1 MAQTDGSL
9 LFDTKI
15 DTKDFESGMKKI
27 EKSSKSA
34 ASTLAAEFRKQGMS
48 QSEAMKKAW
57 AEIKSSGE
65 SGSNAVKKSLENVGT
80 EGKKAAEKIEN
91 SADSA
96 GKEVK
101 QDFDEIK
108 NSAKK
113 SATSASKD
121 FDESFKKIK
130 DGASKAAKAV
140 GTGLV
145 AGIGASLKMGSDFEE
160 AMSSVSAISM
170 ATADEYEMLSSAA
183 RKMGE
188 ETKYSATQA
197 ANALEYL
204 SLAGYSA
211 EESVEALPKVL
222 NLAAAGGMDLA
233 YASDLLTDSM
243 AVMGLGIKDMDN
255 FSDQLA
261 MAASKSNTSV
271 QQLGE
276 AVLIAGGQAK
286 LAGMD
291 TVQMNTALG
300 ILADNGIKGA
310 EGGTA
315 LRNAL
320 KNLYTPTSSAAK
332 AMKALGVKT
341 SDAKGNLRSAQDV
354 LQDLNK
360 SLSKLSEADRID
372 AMSQIFDTRT
382 IAAGTALLKNSG
394 ERWNEL
400 SGYLKDCD
408 GAAAQMAETMNDNL
422 KGKLTLLGS
431 AAEGL
436 AIAFY
441 DGIQEPLKNAVDEG
455 ASKISELTR
464 SLSGGDLSGALAN
477 IGNLLGNT
485 VSLVINLANVA
496 LPPLISTLGF
506 VGEHFETLAVVG
518 GTALAVIK
526 GYTVVTAISGKLQAL
541 SAVTATYTL
550 VSKASA
556 ASNAAETLTITPL
569 GLAFGVLTRQINLA
583 TAAQIAHN
591 AAEKASMAGLVVAGL
606 TAVAG
611 AAILA
616 YKAIT
621 KETEAEK
628 AHREAVE
635 EHAQSLQED
644 IDAMN
649 DRKQAFADS
658 IMASKA
664 EFDNAKNLADE
675 LFSLADAN
683 GEVSDANRGRAQ
695 FILGELNDA
704 LGTEYGMNGNLI
716 ESYDELRDSVYQ
728 TIEAK
733 KAEAYLSAYEEDYTE
748 AMKSKIA
755 ARKDLTDAEL
765 LAADAL
771 KEQKRLTEEVK
782 IAQDN
787 YNEAY
792 SKWLN
797 SEGVNKDQAYEALIA
812 YSRTLENTEATL
824 SRFEQKNKDAFDA
837 VDNARA
843 KVENI
848 ESTITGYEDAMTDF
862 NNQNYDGV
870 ISALDDLGMKLS
882 DPNIS
887 AQKFVEGSKEAL
899 GQLGYAYTDALT
911 GVEIALQNFQ
921 NKPSESTKTA
931 LDNAI
936 QTALDKKSEYEDAG
950 GVNAG
955 GYITGF
961 DGVMYGADV
970 SLEPFV
976 DKLKAYEDVIG
987 DSGLEAA
994 DKYGNNLIGQLT
1006 TFATPIGSMLENVGE
1021 KFKILNNA
1029 QDDLEKQGSLTKES
1043 IKNLAKAF
1051 PDIDTESL
1059 TVENVKQRIND
1070 LKLAVLNAKG
1080 KTDNLATSLSN
1091 LPSNK
1096 TITVTVNT
1104 VTTGN
1109 AKKGYATGVKNA
1121 PRGLAVVNEKGREL
1135 IKSKDGSF
1143 RYVDSGTSALTYL
1156 NQGDTVYTAAQSKR
1170 MLNSANVKIPGF
1182 AGGLNNYSGNTA
1194 MSSISIDL
1202 RFGDVSG
1209 GLEDALLSGQ
1219 GKIKKAGEKLG
1230 ENAIDGFNDSFDGE
1244 TEKSGQDFVDGFTD
1258 GINGSQSEAVSVSGD
1273 MAYDSTNQ
1281 LSSAASEA
1289 MGIGSQLASNFAAGI
1304 SSGESAVA
1312 SAAGGLASTAIAALS
1327 AAAGQALGIGLTS
1340 AGTLDI
1346 QIVDSNYKLSADVE
1360 KMKKEMDLSLSLG
1373 AISLEDYTKSV
1384 TYWRDNYVKK
1394 YTQQWWDATKTI
1406 VNNNQTVANE
1416 AKKTAEDN
1424 AKAAQQAAEKA
1435 QKEAEDR
1442 RKKQIEE
1449 ELNALQHQ
1457 HDMELISDEQYING
1471 KEAIYNKYYKGDKD
1485 KQREIEKARRDL
1497 EEQNYLDQR
1506 EKSFNNIEFWRK
1518 MGYITES
1525 QYWEEY
1531 KRLTEMYYDPNRDR
1545 DREEYRSK
1553 ISAYYDHE
1561 IEERDKARQKEQ
1573 DRIEWLYSKGLI
1585 SAKEYYD
1592 SMTRYRDR
1600 WFEKGTDEWEDFNK
1614 TVIENLDFSSVI
1626 SEKLDAVLDKQKSM
1640 RDKLYDSVSLY
1651 QTYEPGLKIG
1661 GEAVK
1666 LNVATNW
1673 SFEKQKLQNYF
1684 DTFNNLKNRVDMPTE
1699 LLDDIRNMSR
1709 DEGMQFMQVL
1719 QNMDDDELKKYIEDY
1734 KSYFDLANKGS
1745 EDMYADDAVQTA
1757 KDTAAEI
1764 AQQLKDAG
1772 FEVPDTFFEL
1782 GKTSVKRF
1790 GEGFE
1795 EQLKTIKEK
1804 MNSSVASALVK
1815 YLPSFVADGKP
1826 TSGDVTVVTN
1836 NNYNITAKD
1845 ESAKGQMDAIQREQ
1859 DYRDMN

>member
-15 DTKDFESGMKKI
+15 DTKDFELGINKI
-27 EKSSKSA
+27 KSTATKGFAAVGASA
-34 ASTLAAEFRKQGMS
+34 A
-48 QSEAMKKAW
+48 
-57 AEIKSSGE
+57 
-65 SGSNAVKKSLENVGT
+65 
-80 EGKKAAEKIEN
+80 
-91 SADSA
+91 
-96 GKEVK
+96 
-101 QDFDEIK
+101 
-108 NSAKK
+108 
-113 SATSASKD
+113 
-121 FDESFKKIK
+121 
-130 DGASKAAKAV
+130 
-140 GTGLV
+140 
-145 AGIGASLKMGSDFEE
+145 AGIGTAIKLGSDFEE

-332 AMKALGVKT
+332 AMNALGVKT
-341 SDAKGNLRSAQDV
+341 SDAQGNLRSAQDV

-360 SLSKLSEADRID
+360 GLSKLSEADKID
-372 AMSQIFDTRT
+372 VMGQIFDTRT
-382 IAAGTALLKNSG
+382 IAAGSALLKNAG

-506 VGEHFETLAVVG
+506 VGEHFETLAIVG

-526 GYTVVTAISGKLQAL
+526 GYTIVTAISK
-541 SAVTATYTL
+541 
-550 VSKASA
+550 
-556 ASNAAETLTITPL
+556 TLT
-569 GLAFGVLTRQINLA
+569 GLSTAMMSYTVA
-583 TAAQIAHN
+583 TAASQSCSVLLASTMTPLQLAYGLLAGKIELATIKQIALN
-591 AAEKASMAGLVVAGL
+591 IAQKASPAGLVVAGL

-635 EHAQSLQED
+635 EHAKSLQED

-664 EFDNAKNLADE
+664 EFDNAKILADE
-675 LFSLADAN
+675 LFNLADAN
-683 GEVSDANRGRAQ
+683 GEVSDANKGRAQ

-716 ESYDELRDSVYQ
+716 ESYDKLRDSVYQ

-748 AMKSKIA
+748 ALKNRKA
-755 ARKDLTDAEL
+755 AQKDLTDAEL
-765 LAADAL
+765 LAAGTL
-771 KEQKRLTEEVK
+771 REQKRLTEEVK

-787 YNEAY
+787 LNDSYEQLKNAQ
-792 SKWLN
+792 SKDEQIAAVMN
-797 SEGVNKDQAYEALIA
+797 IDTYKTAL
-812 YSRTLENTEATL
+812 EEATRQL
-824 SRFEQKNKDAFDA
+824 DVFNNKHQDELNA

-843 KVENI
+843 IVENA

-862 NNQNYDGV
+862 NNRNYDGV

-936 QTALDKKSEYEDAG
+936 QTALDKKSAYEDAG

-961 DGVMYGADV
+961 DGVMYGVDV

-1202 RFGDVSG
+1202 RFGDVAG
-1209 GLEDALLSGQ
+1209 GLEDALLAGQ
-1219 GKIKKAGEKLG
+1219 GKIQKAGEKLG

-1289 MGIGSQLASNFAAGI
+1289 MGIGSQLASNFASGI

-1360 KMKKEMDLSLSLG
+1360 KMKKEMDLGRSLG

-1406 VNNNQTVANE
+1406 VSNNQTVANE
-1416 AKKTAEDN
+1416 AKKTAENN
-1424 AKAAQQAAEKA
+1424 AKV
-1435 QKEAEDR
+1435 AEDR

-1457 HDMELISDEQYING
+1457 HDMELISDEQYINS

-1485 KQREIEKARRDL
+1485 KEREIEKARRDL

-1795 EQLKTIKEK
+1795 EQLQTIKEK
-1804 MNSSVASALVK
+1804 MNSSVASAIMA

-1845 ESAKGQMDAIQREQ
+1845 ESAKGQMDAIHREQ

>member
-15 DTKDFESGMKKI
+15 DTKDFESGINKI
-27 EKSSKSA
+27 KSTATKGFAAVGASA
-34 ASTLAAEFRKQGMS
+34 A
-48 QSEAMKKAW
+48 
-57 AEIKSSGE
+57 
-65 SGSNAVKKSLENVGT
+65 
-80 EGKKAAEKIEN
+80 
-91 SADSA
+91 
-96 GKEVK
+96 
-101 QDFDEIK
+101 
-108 NSAKK
+108 
-113 SATSASKD
+113 
-121 FDESFKKIK
+121 
-130 DGASKAAKAV
+130 
-140 GTGLV
+140 
-145 AGIGASLKMGSDFEE
+145 AGIGTAIKLGSDFEE

-332 AMKALGVKT
+332 AMSALGVKT
-341 SDAKGNLRSAQDV
+341 SDAQGNLRSAQDV

-360 SLSKLSEADRID
+360 GLSKLSEADKID
-372 AMSQIFDTRT
+372 VMGQIFDTRT
-382 IAAGTALLKNSG
+382 IAAGSALLKNAG

-496 LPPLISTLGF
+496 LPPLVSTLGF

-526 GYTVVTAISGKLQAL
+526 GYTIVTAISK
-541 SAVTATYTL
+541 
-550 VSKASA
+550 
-556 ASNAAETLTITPL
+556 TLT
-569 GLAFGVLTRQINLA
+569 GLSTAMMSYTVA
-583 TAAQIAHN
+583 TAASQSCSVLLASTMTPLQLAYGLLAGKIELATIKQIALN
-591 AAEKASMAGLVVAGL
+591 IAQKANPAGLVVAGL
-606 TAVAG
+606 TAIAG

-635 EHAQSLQED
+635 EHAKSLQED

-683 GEVSDANRGRAQ
+683 GEVSDANKGRAQ

-748 AMKSKIA
+748 ALKNRKA
-755 ARKDLTDAEL
+755 AQKDLTDAEL
-765 LAADAL
+765 LAGDAL
-771 KEQKRLTEEVK
+771 KERKRLTEEVK

-797 SEGVNKDQAYEALIA
+797 SDGFEHYQAQQAMEKYSGALNNA
-812 YSRTLENTEATL
+812 QAEL
-824 SRFEQKNKDAFDA
+824 SNFEEKNKEAFDA

-843 KVENI
+843 KVENA

-950 GVNAG
+950 GVNAD
-955 GYITGF
+955 GYITGY

-970 SLEPFV
+970 PLDQFIR
-976 DKLKAYEDVIG
+976 KLAEYTGQFQAEG
-987 DSGLEAA
+987 GEHANA
-994 DKYGNNLIGQLT
+994 YGNEL
-1006 TFATPIGSMLENVGE
+1006 
-1021 KFKILNNA
+1021 
-1029 QDDLEKQGSLTKES
+1029 LTKLTSFSQTAGDKVEGMQRKVDLLNTAQS
-1043 IKNLAKAF
+1043 ELQKNGKLTQTTVEDLANAF
-1051 PDIDTESL
+1051 PGIDTKSL
-1059 TVENVKQRIND
+1059 TVDSVKERINNLKAAIKQAKDKVDD
-1070 LKLAVLNAKG
+1070 LG
-1080 KTDNLATSLSN
+1080 TSINN

-1096 TITVTVNT
+1096 TVNVNVKT
-1104 VTTGN
+1104 TTTGD
-1109 AKKGYATGVKNA
+1109 AKKGYATGIKNA

-1156 NQGDTVYTAAQSKR
+1156 NHGDTVYTAAQSKR

-1182 AGGLNNYSGNTA
+1182 AGGLNNYSGSTA

-1202 RFGDVSG
+1202 RFGDVAG

-1230 ENAIDGFNDSFDGE
+1230 ENAINGFNDSFDGE

-1258 GINGSQSEAVSVSGD
+1258 GINGSQSEAVSVSSD

-1346 QIVDSNYKLSADVE
+1346 QIVDSKYKLSADAE
-1360 KMKKEMDLSLSLG
+1360 KMKKEMDLGYSLG

-1384 TYWRDNYVKK
+1384 TYWRDNHVKK

-1406 VNNNQTVANE
+1406 ISNNQKVEDE
-1416 AKKTAEDN
+1416 AKKQAENN
-1424 AKAAQQAAEKA
+1424 AKAAEKA
-1435 QKEAEDR
+1435 QKAAEDR

-1485 KQREIEKARRDL
+1485 KAREIEKARRDL
-1497 EEQNYLDQR
+1497 EEKNYLDQR

-1525 QYWEEY
+1525 EYWEEY

-1673 SFEKQKLQNYF
+1673 GFEKQKLQNYF
-1684 DTFNNLKNRVDMPTE
+1684 DTFDDLKNRVDMPTE

-1757 KDTAAEI
+1757 KDTAEEI

-1845 ESAKGQMDAIQREQ
+1845 ESAKGQMDAIHREQ

>member
-15 DTKDFESGMKKI
+15 DTKDFESGINKI
-27 EKSSKSA
+27 KSTATKGFAAVGASA
-34 ASTLAAEFRKQGMS
+34 A
-48 QSEAMKKAW
+48 
-57 AEIKSSGE
+57 
-65 SGSNAVKKSLENVGT
+65 
-80 EGKKAAEKIEN
+80 
-91 SADSA
+91 
-96 GKEVK
+96 
-101 QDFDEIK
+101 
-108 NSAKK
+108 
-113 SATSASKD
+113 
-121 FDESFKKIK
+121 
-130 DGASKAAKAV
+130 
-140 GTGLV
+140 
-145 AGIGASLKMGSDFEE
+145 AGIGTAIKLGSDFEE

-261 MAASKSNTSV
+261 MAASKSNTSI

-332 AMKALGVKT
+332 AMNALGVKT
-341 SDAKGNLRSAQDV
+341 SDAQGNLRSAQDV

-360 SLSKLSEADRID
+360 GLSKLSEADKID
-372 AMSQIFDTRT
+372 VMGQIFDTRT
-382 IAAGTALLKNSG
+382 IAAGSALLKNAG

-496 LPPLISTLGF
+496 LPPLVSTLGF

-526 GYTVVTAISGKLQAL
+526 GYTIVTAISK
-541 SAVTATYTL
+541 
-550 VSKASA
+550 
-556 ASNAAETLTITPL
+556 TLT
-569 GLAFGVLTRQINLA
+569 GLSTAMMSYTVA
-583 TAAQIAHN
+583 TAASQSCSVLLASTMTPLQLAYGLLAGKIELATIKQIALN
-591 AAEKASMAGLVVAGL
+591 IAQKANPAGLVVAGL

-635 EHAQSLQED
+635 EHAKSLQED

-748 AMKSKIA
+748 AMKSRRA

-787 YNEAY
+787 LNDSYEQLKNAQ
-792 SKWLN
+792 SKDEQIAAVMN
-797 SEGVNKDQAYEALIA
+797 IDTYKTAL
-812 YSRTLENTEATL
+812 EEATRQL
-824 SRFEQKNKDAFDA
+824 DVFNNKHQDELNA

-843 KVENI
+843 KVENA
-848 ESTITGYEDAMTDF
+848 ESTIAGYEDAMTDF

-936 QTALDKKSEYEDAG
+936 QTALDKKSAYEDAG

-976 DKLKAYEDVIG
+976 EKLKAYEDVIG

-1029 QDDLEKQGSLTKES
+1029 QEDLEKQGSLTKES
-1043 IKNLAKAF
+1043 VKNLAKAF

-1059 TVENVKQRIND
+1059 TVDNVKQRIND
-1070 LKLAVLNAKG
+1070 LKLAVLNAKD

-1104 VTTGN
+1104 VTTGD

-1156 NQGDTVYTAAQSKR
+1156 NHGDTVYTAAQSKR

-1182 AGGLNNYSGNTA
+1182 AGGLNNYSGSTA

-1202 RFGDVSG
+1202 RFGDVAG

-1258 GINGSQSEAVSVSGD
+1258 GINGSQSEAVSVSSD

-1346 QIVDSNYKLSADVE
+1346 QIVDSKYKLSADAE
-1360 KMKKEMDLSLSLG
+1360 KMKKEMDLGYSLG
-1373 AISLEDYTKSV
+1373 ATSLEDYTKSV

-1406 VNNNQTVANE
+1406 ISNNQKVEDE
-1416 AKKTAEDN
+1416 AKKQAENN
-1424 AKAAQQAAEKA
+1424 AKAAEKA
-1435 QKEAEDR
+1435 QKAAEDR

-1485 KQREIEKARRDL
+1485 KEREIEKARRDL
-1497 EEQNYLDQR
+1497 EEKNYLDQR

-1600 WFEKGTDEWEDFNK
+1600 WFEKGADEWEDFNK

-1673 SFEKQKLQNYF
+1673 GFEKQKLQNYF
-1684 DTFNNLKNRVDMPTE
+1684 DTFDDLKNRVDMPTE

-1757 KDTAAEI
+1757 KDTAEEI

-1845 ESAKGQMDAIQREQ
+1845 ESAKGQMDAIRREQ
-1859 DYRDMN
+1859 NYKDMGQEG

>member
-1 MAQTDGSL
+1 MAQSDGSL

-15 DTKDFESGMKKI
+15 DTKDFESGINKI
-27 EKSSKSA
+27 KSTATKGFAAVGASA
-34 ASTLAAEFRKQGMS
+34 A
-48 QSEAMKKAW
+48 
-57 AEIKSSGE
+57 
-65 SGSNAVKKSLENVGT
+65 
-80 EGKKAAEKIEN
+80 
-91 SADSA
+91 
-96 GKEVK
+96 
-101 QDFDEIK
+101 
-108 NSAKK
+108 
-113 SATSASKD
+113 
-121 FDESFKKIK
+121 
-130 DGASKAAKAV
+130 
-140 GTGLV
+140 
-145 AGIGASLKMGSDFEE
+145 AGIGTAIKLGSDFEE

-243 AVMGLGIKDMDN
+243 AVMGLGIQDMDN

-332 AMKALGVKT
+332 AMNALGVKT
-341 SDAKGNLRSAQDV
+341 SDAQGNLRSAQDV

-360 SLSKLSEADRID
+360 GLSKLSEADKID
-372 AMSQIFDTRT
+372 VMGQIFDTRT
-382 IAAGTALLKNSG
+382 IAAGSALLKNAG

-496 LPPLISTLGF
+496 LPPLISTLSF
-506 VGEHFETLAVVG
+506 VGEHFETLAIVG

-526 GYTVVTAISGKLQAL
+526 GYTIVTAISK
-541 SAVTATYTL
+541 
-550 VSKASA
+550 
-556 ASNAAETLTITPL
+556 TLT
-569 GLAFGVLTRQINLA
+569 GLSTAMMSYTVA
-583 TAAQIAHN
+583 TAASQSCSVLLASTMTPLQLAYGLLAGKIELATIKQIALN
-591 AAEKASMAGLVVAGL
+591 IAQKANPAGLVIAGL

-748 AMKSKIA
+748 ALKNRKA
-755 ARKDLTDAEL
+755 AQKDLTDAEL
-765 LAADAL
+765 LAGDAL
-771 KEQKRLTEEVK
+771 KERKRLTEEVK

-797 SEGVNKDQAYEALIA
+797 SDGFEHYQAQQAMEKYSGALNNA
-812 YSRTLENTEATL
+812 QAEL
-824 SRFEQKNKDAFDA
+824 SNFEEKNKEAFDA

-843 KVENI
+843 KVENA

-950 GVNAG
+950 GVNAD
-955 GYITGF
+955 GYITGY

-970 SLEPFV
+970 PLDQFIR
-976 DKLKAYEDVIG
+976 KLAEYTGQFQAKGG
-987 DSGLEAA
+987 DHANA
-994 DKYGNNLIGQLT
+994 YGNEL
-1006 TFATPIGSMLENVGE
+1006 
-1021 KFKILNNA
+1021 
-1029 QDDLEKQGSLTKES
+1029 LTKLTSFSQTAGDKVEGMQRKVDLLNTAQS
-1043 IKNLAKAF
+1043 ELQKNGKLTQTTVEDLANAF
-1051 PDIDTESL
+1051 PGIDTKSL
-1059 TVENVKQRIND
+1059 TVDSVKERINNLKAAIKQAKDKVDD
-1070 LKLAVLNAKG
+1070 LG
-1080 KTDNLATSLSN
+1080 TSINN

-1096 TITVTVNT
+1096 TVN
-1104 VTTGN
+1104 VNVKTTTTSDG
-1109 AKKGYATGVKNA
+1109 KGGHFATGTKNA

-1182 AGGLNNYSGNTA
+1182 AGGLNNYSGSTA

-1202 RFGDVSG
+1202 RFGDVAG

-1346 QIVDSNYKLSADVE
+1346 QIVDSKYKLSADAE
-1360 KMKKEMDLSLSLG
+1360 KMKKEMDLGYSLG
-1373 AISLEDYTKSV
+1373 AMSLEDYTKNV
-1384 TYWRDNYVKK
+1384 TYWRDNHVKK

-1406 VNNNQTVANE
+1406 VSNNQTVANE
-1416 AKKTAEDN
+1416 AKKTAENN

-1435 QKEAEDR
+1435 QKAAEDR

-1485 KQREIEKARRDL
+1485 KAREIEKARRDL
-1497 EEQNYLDQR
+1497 EEKNYLDQR

-1673 SFEKQKLQNYF
+1673 GFEKQKLQNYF
-1684 DTFNNLKNRVDMPTE
+1684 DTFDDLKNRVDMPTE

-1757 KDTAAEI
+1757 KDTAEEI

-1795 EQLKTIKEK
+1795 DQLKTIKEK

-1845 ESAKGQMDAIQREQ
+1845 ESAKGQMDAIYREQ
-1859 DYRDMN
+1859 DYRDMK

>member
-1 MAQTDGSL
+1 MAQSDGSL

-15 DTKDFESGMKKI
+15 DTKDFESGINKI
-27 EKSSKSA
+27 KSTATKGFAAVGASA
-34 ASTLAAEFRKQGMS
+34 A
-48 QSEAMKKAW
+48 
-57 AEIKSSGE
+57 
-65 SGSNAVKKSLENVGT
+65 
-80 EGKKAAEKIEN
+80 
-91 SADSA
+91 
-96 GKEVK
+96 
-101 QDFDEIK
+101 
-108 NSAKK
+108 
-113 SATSASKD
+113 
-121 FDESFKKIK
+121 
-130 DGASKAAKAV
+130 
-140 GTGLV
+140 
-145 AGIGASLKMGSDFEE
+145 AGIGTAIKLGSDFEE

-243 AVMGLGIKDMDN
+243 AVMGLGIQDMDN

-332 AMKALGVKT
+332 AMNALGVKT
-341 SDAKGNLRSAQDV
+341 SDAQGNLRSAQDV

-360 SLSKLSEADRID
+360 GLSKLSEADKID
-372 AMSQIFDTRT
+372 VMGQIFDTRT
-382 IAAGTALLKNSG
+382 IAAGSALLKNAG

-477 IGNLLGNT
+477 IGNLLGG
-485 VSLVINLANVA
+485 LANGAITLAKTA
-496 LPPLISTLGF
+496 LPPLVKTLGF
-506 VGEHFETLAVVG
+506 IG
-518 GTALAVIK
+518 
-526 GYTVVTAISGKLQAL
+526 
-541 SAVTATYTL
+541 
-550 VSKASA
+550 
-556 ASNAAETLTITPL
+556 N
-569 GLAFGVLTRQINLA
+569 
-583 TAAQIAHN
+583 
-591 AAEKASMAGLVVAGL
+591 SMGL
-606 TAVAG
+606 TAPLVLTVAAAYKSYNIAVIAANAAQALFNTTLTFSPFGLVAAGIAALGVAVAG
-611 AAILA
+611 ITIAVQNSQTEWNNFGDSIEETAQSFESAKNKAELTGDHAAQWRELKDAIASGQIPADQLA
-616 YKAIT
+616 
-621 KETEAEK
+621 EAEGKVKEHEQWFIDNYGNYISAEEQKNGIRQETIDLLEEEAGKLSAIAK
-628 AHREAVE
+628 AELESEMLDNRSEIQEHIDKVKVLENENKTLEKTVLQNRTLSNTLRELVSDYDLTASSGGDTAAAMEDLLKKASDLTGLDFSNVGAIRNHILELSDSADKAKGKIDENTQAIQDNE
-635 EHAQSLQED
+635 ESLGQYASGVQKLMELD
-644 IDAMN
+644 LGADLDTWRN
-649 DRKQAFADS
+649 SFDLLKQAQQ
-658 IMASKA
+658 
-664 EFDNAKNLADE
+664 EFSEKGKLSE
-675 LFSLADAN
+675 
-683 GEVSDANRGRAQ
+683 ET
-695 FILGELNDA
+695 LNK
-704 LGTEYGMNGNLI
+704 L
-716 ESYDELRDSVYQ
+716 
-728 TIEAK
+728 
-733 KAEAYLSAYEEDYTE
+733 
-748 AMKSKIA
+748 
-755 ARKDLTDAEL
+755 KDKFPE
-765 LAADAL
+765 L
-771 KEQKRLTEEVK
+771 KEQDVSIDTINTKLGEME
-782 IAQDN
+782 QQ
-787 YNEAY
+787 EA
-792 SKWLN
+792 N
-797 SEGVNKDQAYEALIA
+797 AL
-812 YSRTLENTEATL
+812 
-824 SRFEQKNKDAFDA
+824 
-837 VDNARA
+837 
-843 KVENI
+843 
-848 ESTITGYEDAMTDF
+848 ST
-862 NNQNYDGV
+862 
-870 ISALDDLGMKLS
+870 
-882 DPNIS
+882 
-887 AQKFVEGSKEAL
+887 
-899 GQLGYAYTDALT
+899 
-911 GVEIALQNFQ
+911 
-921 NKPSESTKTA
+921 
-931 LDNAI
+931 
-936 QTALDKKSEYEDAG
+936 LDK
-950 GVNAG
+950 
-955 GYITGF
+955 YIGTLKNTPKQFDFVINFKTNVTG
-961 DGVMYGADV
+961 
-970 SLEPFV
+970 
-976 DKLKAYEDVIG
+976 DKVPG
-987 DSGLEAA
+987 H
-994 DKYGNNLIGQLT
+994 
-1006 TFATPIGSMLENVGE
+1006 
-1021 KFKILNNA
+1021 
-1029 QDDLEKQGSLTKES
+1029 
-1043 IKNLAKAF
+1043 
-1051 PDIDTESL
+1051 
-1059 TVENVKQRIND
+1059 
-1070 LKLAVLNAKG
+1070 
-1080 KTDNLATSLSN
+1080 
-1091 LPSNK
+1091 
-1096 TITVTVNT
+1096 
-1104 VTTGN
+1104 
-1109 AKKGYATGVKNA
+1109 ATGVKNA

-1182 AGGLNNYSGNTA
+1182 AGGLNNYSGSTA

-1202 RFGDVSG
+1202 RFGDVAG

-1273 MAYDSTNQ
+1273 MASDSTNQ

-1346 QIVDSNYKLSADVE
+1346 QIVDSKYKLSADAE
-1360 KMKKEMDLSLSLG
+1360 KMKKEMDLGYSLG
-1373 AISLEDYTKSV
+1373 AMSLEDYTKNV
-1384 TYWRDNYVKK
+1384 TYWRDNHVKK

-1406 VNNNQTVANE
+1406 VSNNQTVANE
-1416 AKKTAEDN
+1416 AKKTAENN

-1435 QKEAEDR
+1435 QKAAEDR

-1485 KQREIEKARRDL
+1485 KAREIEKARRDL
-1497 EEQNYLDQR
+1497 EEKNYLDQR

-1673 SFEKQKLQNYF
+1673 GFEKQKLQNYF
-1684 DTFNNLKNRVDMPTE
+1684 DTFDDLKNRVDMPTE

-1757 KDTAAEI
+1757 KDTAEEI

-1845 ESAKGQMDAIQREQ
+1845 ESAKGQMDAIYREQ
-1859 DYRDMN
+1859 DYRDMK

>member
-15 DTKDFESGMKKI
+15 DTKSFESGINKI
-27 EKSSKSA
+27 KSTATKGFAAVGASA
-34 ASTLAAEFRKQGMS
+34 A
-48 QSEAMKKAW
+48 
-57 AEIKSSGE
+57 
-65 SGSNAVKKSLENVGT
+65 
-80 EGKKAAEKIEN
+80 
-91 SADSA
+91 
-96 GKEVK
+96 
-101 QDFDEIK
+101 
-108 NSAKK
+108 
-113 SATSASKD
+113 
-121 FDESFKKIK
+121 
-130 DGASKAAKAV
+130 
-140 GTGLV
+140 
-145 AGIGASLKMGSDFEE
+145 AGIGTAIKLGSDFEE

-243 AVMGLGIKDMDN
+243 AVMGLGIQDMDN

-286 LAGMD
+286 LAGMN
-291 TVQMNTALG
+291 TVEMNTALG
-300 ILADNGIKGA
+300 ILADNGIKGS

-360 SLSKLSEADRID
+360 GLSKLSEADKID
-372 AMSQIFDTRT
+372 VMGQIFDTRT

-496 LPPLISTLGF
+496 LPPLVSTLSF
-506 VGEHFETLAVVG
+506 VGEHFETLAIVG

-526 GYTVVTAISGKLQAL
+526 GYTIVTAISGKLQAL
-541 SAVTATYTL
+541 SAVTSTYALATT
-550 VSKASA
+550 A
-556 ASNAAETLTITPL
+556 AAAANTAEALTVTPL
-569 GLAFGVLTRQINLA
+569 GLAFGLLA
-583 TAAQIAHN
+583 GKIDLVIAKEIILN
-591 AAEKASMAGLVVAGL
+591 AVRKALPAGLVVAGI
-606 TAVAG
+606 TAIAG

-635 EHAQSLQED
+635 EHAKSLQED

-664 EFDNAKNLADE
+664 EFDNAKTLADE
-675 LFSLADAN
+675 LFNLADAN

-716 ESYDELRDSVYQ
+716 ESYDELRDSVYK

-797 SEGVNKDQAYEALIA
+797 SEGVNKDQAYEDLIA
-812 YSRTLENTEATL
+812 YSRTLENAEATL

-899 GQLGYAYTDALT
+899 GQLGYAYIDALT

-936 QTALDKKSEYEDAG
+936 QTALDKKSAYEDAG

-987 DSGLEAA
+987 GSGLEAA

-1170 MLNSANVKIPGF
+1170 MLKGANVKIPGF

-1202 RFGDVSG
+1202 RFGDVAG

-1346 QIVDSNYKLSADVE
+1346 QIVDSNYKLSADAE

-1485 KQREIEKARRDL
+1485 KEREIEKARRDL

-1795 EQLKTIKEK
+1795 EQLRTIKEK

>member
-15 DTKDFESGMKKI
+15 DTKSFESGINKI
-27 EKSSKSA
+27 KSTATKGFAAVGASA
-34 ASTLAAEFRKQGMS
+34 A
-48 QSEAMKKAW
+48 
-57 AEIKSSGE
+57 
-65 SGSNAVKKSLENVGT
+65 
-80 EGKKAAEKIEN
+80 
-91 SADSA
+91 
-96 GKEVK
+96 
-101 QDFDEIK
+101 
-108 NSAKK
+108 
-113 SATSASKD
+113 
-121 FDESFKKIK
+121 
-130 DGASKAAKAV
+130 
-140 GTGLV
+140 
-145 AGIGASLKMGSDFEE
+145 AGIGTAIKLGSDFEE

-286 LAGMD
+286 LAGMN
-291 TVQMNTALG
+291 TVEMNTALG
-300 ILADNGIKGA
+300 ILADNGIKGS

-332 AMKALGVKT
+332 AMQALGVKT
-341 SDAKGNLRSAQDV
+341 SDAQGNLRSAQDV

-360 SLSKLSEADRID
+360 GLSKLSEADKID
-372 AMSQIFDTRT
+372 VMGQIFDTRT

-496 LPPLISTLGF
+496 LPPLISTLSF
-506 VGEHFETLAVVG
+506 VGEHFETLAIVG

-526 GYTVVTAISGKLQAL
+526 GYTIVTAISGKLQAL
-541 SAVTATYTL
+541 SAVTSTYALATT
-550 VSKASA
+550 A
-556 ASNAAETLTITPL
+556 AAAANTAEALTVTPL
-569 GLAFGVLTRQINLA
+569 GLAFGLLA
-583 TAAQIAHN
+583 GKIELVTAKEIILN
-591 AAEKASMAGLVVAGL
+591 AVRKANPAGLVVAGI
-606 TAVAG
+606 TAIAG

-635 EHAQSLQED
+635 EHAKSLQED

-664 EFDNAKNLADE
+664 EFDNAKTLADE
-675 LFSLADAN
+675 LFNLADAN

-716 ESYDELRDSVYQ
+716 ESYDELRDSVYK

-748 AMKSKIA
+748 ALKNRKA
-755 ARKDLTDAEL
+755 AQKDLTDAEL
-765 LAADAL
+765 LAAGTL
-771 KEQKRLTEEVK
+771 REQKRLTEEVK

-787 YNEAY
+787 LNDSYEQLKNAQ
-792 SKWLN
+792 SKDEQIAAVMN
-797 SEGVNKDQAYEALIA
+797 IDTYKTAL
-812 YSRTLENTEATL
+812 EEATRQL
-824 SRFEQKNKDAFDA
+824 DVFNNKHQDELNA

-843 KVENI
+843 IVENA

-987 DSGLEAA
+987 GSGLEAA

-1104 VTTGN
+1104 VTTSNG
-1109 AKKGYATGVKNA
+1109 KGGHFATGVKNA

-1143 RYVDSGTSALTYL
+1143 RYVDSSTSALTYL
-1156 NQGDTVYTAAQSKR
+1156 NKGDTVYTAAQSKR

-1327 AAAGQALGIGLTS
+1327 AAAGQALGIDLTS

-1346 QIVDSNYKLSADVE
+1346 QIVDSNYKLSADAE

-1485 KQREIEKARRDL
+1485 KQREIEKARHDL

-1531 KRLTEMYYDPNRDR
+1531 KRLTEMYYDPNLDR

-1684 DTFNNLKNRVDMPTE
+1684 DTFDDLKNRVDMPTE

-1845 ESAKGQMDAIQREQ
+1845 ESAKGQMDAIYREQ
-1859 DYRDMN
+1859 DYRDMNMK

>member
-15 DTKDFESGMKKI
+15 DTKDFESGINKI
-27 EKSSKSA
+27 KSTATKGFAAVGASA
-34 ASTLAAEFRKQGMS
+34 A
-48 QSEAMKKAW
+48 
-57 AEIKSSGE
+57 
-65 SGSNAVKKSLENVGT
+65 
-80 EGKKAAEKIEN
+80 
-91 SADSA
+91 
-96 GKEVK
+96 
-101 QDFDEIK
+101 
-108 NSAKK
+108 
-113 SATSASKD
+113 
-121 FDESFKKIK
+121 
-130 DGASKAAKAV
+130 
-140 GTGLV
+140 
-145 AGIGASLKMGSDFEE
+145 AGIGTAIKLGSDFEE

-332 AMKALGVKT
+332 AMSALGVKT
-341 SDAKGNLRSAQDV
+341 SDAQGNLRSAQDV

-360 SLSKLSEADRID
+360 GLSKLSEADKID
-372 AMSQIFDTRT
+372 VMGQIFDTRT
-382 IAAGTALLKNSG
+382 IAAGSALLKNAG

-496 LPPLISTLGF
+496 LPPLVSTLGF

-526 GYTVVTAISGKLQAL
+526 GYTIVTAISK
-541 SAVTATYTL
+541 
-550 VSKASA
+550 
-556 ASNAAETLTITPL
+556 TLT
-569 GLAFGVLTRQINLA
+569 GLSTAMMSYTVA
-583 TAAQIAHN
+583 TAASQSCSVLLASTMTPLQLAYGLLAGKIELATIKQIALN
-591 AAEKASMAGLVVAGL
+591 IAQKANPAGLVVAGL
-606 TAVAG
+606 TAIAG

-635 EHAQSLQED
+635 EHAKSLQED

-683 GEVSDANRGRAQ
+683 GEVSDANKGRAQ

-748 AMKSKIA
+748 ALKNRKA
-755 ARKDLTDAEL
+755 AQKDLTDAEL
-765 LAADAL
+765 LAGDAL
-771 KEQKRLTEEVK
+771 KERKRLTEEVK

-797 SEGVNKDQAYEALIA
+797 SDGFEHYQAQQAMEKYSGALNNA
-812 YSRTLENTEATL
+812 QAEL
-824 SRFEQKNKDAFDA
+824 SNFEEKNKEAFDA

-843 KVENI
+843 KVENA

-950 GVNAG
+950 GVNAD
-955 GYITGF
+955 GYITGY

-970 SLEPFV
+970 PLDQFIR
-976 DKLKAYEDVIG
+976 KLAEYTGQFQAEG
-987 DSGLEAA
+987 GEHANA
-994 DKYGNNLIGQLT
+994 YGNEL
-1006 TFATPIGSMLENVGE
+1006 
-1021 KFKILNNA
+1021 
-1029 QDDLEKQGSLTKES
+1029 LTKLTSFSQTAGDKVEGMQRKVDLLNTAQS
-1043 IKNLAKAF
+1043 ELQKNGKLTQTTVEDLANAF
-1051 PDIDTESL
+1051 PGIDTKSL
-1059 TVENVKQRIND
+1059 TVDSVKERINNLKAAIKQAKDKVDD
-1070 LKLAVLNAKG
+1070 LG
-1080 KTDNLATSLSN
+1080 TSINN

-1096 TITVTVNT
+1096 TVNVNVKT
-1104 VTTGN
+1104 TTTGD
-1109 AKKGYATGVKNA
+1109 AKKGYATGIKNA

-1156 NQGDTVYTAAQSKR
+1156 NHGDTVYTAAQSKR

-1182 AGGLNNYSGNTA
+1182 AGGLNNYSGSTA

-1202 RFGDVSG
+1202 RFGDVAG

-1230 ENAIDGFNDSFDGE
+1230 ENAINGFNDSFDGE

-1258 GINGSQSEAVSVSGD
+1258 GINGSQSEAVSVSSD

-1312 SAAGGLASTAIAALS
+1312 SAAGGLASTAVAALS

-1346 QIVDSNYKLSADVE
+1346 QIVDSKYKLSADAE
-1360 KMKKEMDLSLSLG
+1360 KMKKEMDLGYSLG

-1384 TYWRDNYVKK
+1384 TYWRDNHVKK

-1406 VNNNQTVANE
+1406 ISNNQKVEDE
-1416 AKKTAEDN
+1416 AKKQAENN
-1424 AKAAQQAAEKA
+1424 AKAAEKA
-1435 QKEAEDR
+1435 QKAAEDR

-1485 KQREIEKARRDL
+1485 KAREIEKARRDL
-1497 EEQNYLDQR
+1497 EEKNYLDQR

-1525 QYWEEY
+1525 EYWEEY

-1673 SFEKQKLQNYF
+1673 GFEKQKLQNYF
-1684 DTFNNLKNRVDMPTE
+1684 DTFDDLKNRVDMPTE

-1757 KDTAAEI
+1757 KDTAEEI

-1845 ESAKGQMDAIQREQ
+1845 ESAKGQMDAIHREQ

>member
-15 DTKDFESGMKKI
+15 DTKSFESGINKI
-27 EKSSKSA
+27 KSTATKGFAAVGASA
-34 ASTLAAEFRKQGMS
+34 A
-48 QSEAMKKAW
+48 
-57 AEIKSSGE
+57 
-65 SGSNAVKKSLENVGT
+65 
-80 EGKKAAEKIEN
+80 
-91 SADSA
+91 
-96 GKEVK
+96 
-101 QDFDEIK
+101 
-108 NSAKK
+108 
-113 SATSASKD
+113 
-121 FDESFKKIK
+121 
-130 DGASKAAKAV
+130 
-140 GTGLV
+140 
-145 AGIGASLKMGSDFEE
+145 AGIGTAIKLGSDFEE

-286 LAGMD
+286 LAGMN
-291 TVQMNTALG
+291 TVEMNTALG
-300 ILADNGIKGA
+300 ILADNGIKGS

-496 LPPLISTLGF
+496 LPPLVSVLGF
-506 VGEHFETLAVVG
+506 VGEHFETLAIVG

-526 GYTVVTAISGKLQAL
+526 GYTIVTAISK
-541 SAVTATYTL
+541 
-550 VSKASA
+550 
-556 ASNAAETLTITPL
+556 TLT
-569 GLAFGVLTRQINLA
+569 GLSTAMMSYTAA
-583 TAAQIAHN
+583 TAASQSCSALLASTMTPLQLAYGLLAGKIELATIKQIALN
-591 AAEKASMAGLVVAGL
+591 IAQKASTAGLVVAGL

-664 EFDNAKNLADE
+664 EFDNAKVLADE
-675 LFSLADAN
+675 LFNLADAN

-748 AMKSKIA
+748 AMKSRRA

-787 YNEAY
+787 LNDSHEQLKNAQ
-792 SKWLN
+792 SKDEQIAAVMN
-797 SEGVNKDQAYEALIA
+797 IDTYKTAL
-812 YSRTLENTEATL
+812 EEATRQL
-824 SRFEQKNKDAFDA
+824 DVFNNKHQDELNA

-843 KVENI
+843 IVENA

-936 QTALDKKSEYEDAG
+936 QTALDKKSAYEDAG

-987 DSGLEAA
+987 GSGLEAA

-1104 VTTGN
+1104 VTTSNG
-1109 AKKGYATGVKNA
+1109 KGGHFATGVKNA

-1143 RYVDSGTSALTYL
+1143 RYVDSSTSALTYL

-1202 RFGDVSG
+1202 RFGDVAG

-1346 QIVDSNYKLSADVE
+1346 QIVDSNYKLSADAE

-1406 VNNNQTVANE
+1406 VSNNQTVANE
-1416 AKKTAEDN
+1416 AKKT
-1424 AKAAQQAAEKA
+1424 
-1435 QKEAEDR
+1435 AEDR

-1485 KQREIEKARRDL
+1485 KQREIEKARHDL

-1531 KRLTEMYYDPNRDR
+1531 KRLTEMYYDPNLDR

-1561 IEERDKARQKEQ
+1561 IEERDKARQEEQ

-1845 ESAKGQMDAIQREQ
+1845 ESAKGQMDAIHREQ